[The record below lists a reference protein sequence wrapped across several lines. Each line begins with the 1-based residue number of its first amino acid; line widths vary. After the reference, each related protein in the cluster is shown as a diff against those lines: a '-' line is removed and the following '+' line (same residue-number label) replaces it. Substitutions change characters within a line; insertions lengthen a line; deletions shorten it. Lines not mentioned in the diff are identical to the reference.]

1 MAYQF
6 IHVSSYARQGSVQK
20 GVAKRAAAE
29 IAAEAERHPDAC
41 RHVTNPQ
48 PPRLLFGVRPAEAVQ
63 LAHEWAETV
72 RDAKGRKLRSD
83 AHALLAGV
91 ASLPAERAADWDD
104 FKFDTLDWLKQRYGD
119 RLRSVVEHTDEAHP
133 HLHFYVVARK
143 GEPFAAIH
151 DGERA
156 ARQAK
161 AGGAKKGSQNAAY
174 IGAMRQ
180 YQDDF
185 ATEVG
190 RHHALT
196 RLGPGRRRL
205 TRAQW
210 QAEKAQAAALALA
223 LPAAMPRCQNAT
235 AYRVPAGRKLPL
247 LGEVYDRAALLAAY
261 RAGAQEGGRVVAA
274 AYEPLRKA
282 ILATQEAATEQ
293 KEWATRK
300 PTLDALSAAK
310 AALAPKPAT
319 PKAKPLPPKR
329 GRGFDLG

>member
-6 IHVSSYARQGSVQK
+6 IHVDSYARQGSNQK
-20 GVAKRAAAE
+20 GVTKRSAAE
-29 IAAEAERHPDAC
+29 IADEAERHPDAC

-48 PPRLLFGVRPAEAVQ
+48 PPRLLYGVRPHEAVE
-63 LAHEWAETV
+63 LANKWAETV

-91 ASLPAERAADWDD
+91 VSLPAERSGDWEA
-104 FKFDTLDWLKQRYGD
+104 FKFDTLDWLKQRYGS
-119 RLRSVVEHTDEAHP
+119 RLRSVVEHTDEEHP
-133 HLHFYVVARK
+133 HLHFYVVALD

-151 DGERA
+151 DGERS

-161 AGGAKKGSQNAAY
+161 ANGAKKGSQNAAY

-185 ATEVG
+185 ASEVA
-190 RHHALT
+190 RHYALT

-210 QAEKAQAAALALA
+210 KAEKAQAAALALA
-223 LPAAMPRCQNAT
+223 LPDAMPKCGKAAT
-235 AYRVPAGRKLPL
+235 YRVPAGRKLPL
-247 LGEVYDRAALLAAY
+247 VGEVFDRDAVLAAY

-282 ILATQEAATEQ
+282 ILATQETDTEQ
-293 KEWATRK
+293 KTWETRK
-300 PTLDALSAAK
+300 TSLDTLK
-310 AALAPKPAT
+310 ALAPQPVPPADKP
-319 PKAKPLPPKR
+319 KPPPPKR
-329 GRGFDLG
+329 GGPTFNP